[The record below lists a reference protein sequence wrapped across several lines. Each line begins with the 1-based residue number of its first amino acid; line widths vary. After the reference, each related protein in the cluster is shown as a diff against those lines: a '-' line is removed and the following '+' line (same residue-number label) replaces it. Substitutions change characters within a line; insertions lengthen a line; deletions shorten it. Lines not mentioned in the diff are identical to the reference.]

1 MRGLPYRYPWVGGA
15 QRAWGK
21 RLPLK
26 AGGAMQDELDQ
37 ISLVSRSGDSE
48 DSFLG
53 LNNRNG
59 VFHNLQFEKSRITVL
74 VGLVPSTGCEGE
86 AVPSLSS

>member
-1 MRGLPYRYPWVGGA
+1 MGRCSPGAEGHPGERLTLCPLPGTGLASPVGQIPVVGGA

-26 AGGAMQDELDQ
+26 AGGAMHDEMDQ
-37 ISLVSRSGDSE
+37 MLLVSRSGDSE
-48 DSFLG
+48 DSIPG

-59 VFHNLQFEKSRITVL
+59 MFHNLQF
-74 VGLVPSTGCEGE
+74 
-86 AVPSLSS
+86 